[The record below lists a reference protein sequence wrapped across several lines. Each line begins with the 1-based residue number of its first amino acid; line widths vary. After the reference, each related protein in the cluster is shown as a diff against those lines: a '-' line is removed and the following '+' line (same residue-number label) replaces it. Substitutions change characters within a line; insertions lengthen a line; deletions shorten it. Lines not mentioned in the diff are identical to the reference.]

1 MGVYFNAEM
10 TAEQQAI
17 RLAAD
22 IAHAMGMPI
31 KHRDIKKGA
40 LDNQQRAELKK
51 VRERAKLLPVKFIPT
66 GRVNVKRIISLAAQ
80 QKALCEAQGRTLDFV
95 VVDYLGLLGATSADG
110 KPITHSK
117 RSEEHTSELQ
127 SLMRTSYAVFCL
139 KKKKN

>member
-80 QKALCEAQGRTLDFV
+80 QKALCEAQGDRKSTRRN
-95 VVDYLGLLGATSADG
+95 SS
-110 KPITHSK
+110 H
-117 RSEEHTSELQ
+117 
-127 SLMRTSYAVFCL
+127 
-139 KKKKN
+139 

>member
-1 MGVYFNAEM
+1 MCSLVTGVQTCALP
-10 TAEQQAI
+10 I
-17 RLAAD
+17 SAD
-22 IAHAMGMPI
+22 ISHAMVMPI

-95 VVDYLGLLGATSADG
+95 VVDYLGQIGRA
-110 KPITHSK
+110 H
-117 RSEEHTSELQ
+117 
-127 SLMRTSYAVFCL
+127 V
-139 KKKKN
+139 

>member
-1 MGVYFNAEM
+1 MILLCIFFFKQKTAYEM
-10 TAEQQAI
+10 RISDWSSDVCSSDLQQAI

-95 VVDYLGLLGATSADG
+95 VVDYLGQIGRA
-110 KPITHSK
+110 H
-117 RSEEHTSELQ
+117 
-127 SLMRTSYAVFCL
+127 V
-139 KKKKN
+139 

>member
-66 GRVNVKRIISLAAQ
+66 GRAKVKRIISLAAQ
-80 QKALCEAQGRTLDFV
+80 QQALFEAQGRTLDLV
-95 VVDYLGLLGATSADG
+95 ALAYLGLVRATQR
-110 KPITHSK
+110 HK
-117 RSEEHTSELQ
+117 RGEEKT
-127 SLMRTSYAVFCL
+127 
-139 KKKKN
+139 

>member
-1 MGVYFNAEM
+1 
-10 TAEQQAI
+10 
-17 RLAAD
+17 
-22 IAHAMGMPI
+22 MGMPI

-117 RSEEHTSELQ
+117 ERSEEHTSELQ
-127 SLMRTSYAVFCL
+127 SLMRLSYAVFCL
-139 KKKKN
+139 TKKKTKTR

>member
-1 MGVYFNAEM
+1 MGKTSCASSLAIGFSIAGHMGVYFNAEM

-51 VRERAKLLPVKFIPT
+51 VRESGRASRREREWTYVS
-66 GRVNVKRIISLAAQ
+66 ISGVAETL
-80 QKALCEAQGRTLDFV
+80 QKDTRT
-95 VVDYLGLLGATSADG
+95 TSG
-110 KPITHSK
+110 T
-117 RSEEHTSELQ
+117 ELIG
-127 SLMRTSYAVFCL
+127 ST
-139 KKKKN
+139 KKQT